1 MNAVEF
7 EEELPEGWVR
17 TNLENICKLVG
28 GGTPSRKIHE
38 YFGGNILWL
47 TPTEIPKNRII
58 EIADSKEKI
67 TEFGLQKSSAKIVP
81 RGTVLLTSR
90 ASIGFVAIAGRSVTT
105 NQGFA
110 SFICS
115 NVVYNYFLAYWLWA
129 NRDVLTKNATGT
141 TFKEISKSSIRQL
154 QIELPPLSEQK
165 RIVTKIES
173 IFAQIDAAREQLERL
188 VSQTKSVPGSLNM
201 LRSSVLKQAFEGKLV
216 PQDPGDEPAEVLLRR
231 IHRNSTIEFEKT
243 NLPKGWITSSV
254 GQLCAIV
261 GGGTPS
267 TKIEQYWNGNIP
279 WISSADIHGL
289 YDIRPRRKI
298 TPEAIKNSATNLV
311 PTGSIIVVT
320 RVGLGK
326 IAKTGTSLCFSQDSQ
341 ALITSVLFV
350 NPDYMLQYLSQA
362 VKYFKH
368 ASRGTTISGVTK
380 KQLSDLLLPIPPL
393 NEQKRIVVKIE
404 SIFAEIDAIEQYVK
418 STLQLLDQLKNSTLK
433 QAFEG
438 KLVPQDPNDE
448 PAEFILQKIKQENSL
463 MHNSPDATP

>member
-1 MNAVEF
+1 MNAVKF
-7 EEELPEGWVR
+7 GEELPEGWVR

-90 ASIGFVAIAGRSVTT
+90 ASIGFVAIAGRNVTT

-165 RIVTKIES
+165 RVVVKIES
-173 IFAQIDAAREQLERL
+173 IFAQIDAARERLEML
-188 VSQTKSVPGSLNM
+188 TSQTKSVSGSLGA
-201 LRSSVLKQAFEGKLV
+201 LRSSVLKAAFEGKLTNKWRIKNNQNFNFIKISLENLTLFSKNGFTGRPNTNDEGTPRLGIESITNSNSIFV
-216 PQDPGDEPAEVLLRR
+216 NTEKCKFIDILDSKLNNYIAKKGDLFFCRQNGNRHYVGKCAVLKSITKPMIFSDSLIQFR
-231 IHRNSTIEFEKT
+231 IDADKIMPEYIVHFANSIFGRVQIEKYCSTTAGNYSINGT
-243 NLPKGWITSSV
+243 NLKQI
-254 GQLCAIV
+254 IINF
-261 GGGTPS
+261 PS
-267 TKIEQYWNGNIP
+267 
-279 WISSADIHGL
+279 
-289 YDIRPRRKI
+289 
-298 TPEAIKNSATNLV
+298 
-311 PTGSIIVVT
+311 
-320 RVGLGK
+320 
-326 IAKTGTSLCFSQDSQ
+326 
-341 ALITSVLFV
+341 
-350 NPDYMLQYLSQA
+350 
-362 VKYFKH
+362 
-368 ASRGTTISGVTK
+368 
-380 KQLSDLLLPIPPL
+380 L
-393 NEQKRIVVKIE
+393 NEQKCIVAKIE
-404 SIFAEIDAIEQYVK
+404 SIFAEIDAIEQSVK

-448 PAEFILQKIKQENSL
+448 PVEFILKKIKQ
-463 MHNSPDATP
+463 